1 MSIDPRLQERRK
13 EVAEDRARRKVSRL
27 LKVWAVLVVVG
38 LVAWVLLSPW
48 LDVDRVDTAGV
59 LASEAHEV
67 LADSGVILGRP
78 LILIRAEEVEAS
90 LEDDPYVA
98 EADVAVDWPD
108 RVVVRVEERH
118 PVAWVESAGGL
129 GPPRR
134 RWCGAAL
141 TGTARR
147 LQGLDPAPVCWPI
160 PTLPRPRRCSGHSNS
175 CLGLP
180 EELQVATTVR
190 MRPTGELWAEV
201 PDFDVRLGRPTEME
215 AKALSLVAL
224 LEEKPPRGS
233 LLTLIAPA
241 HPAVTPPQS
250 REESQGS
257 EP

>member
-118 PVAWVESAGGL
+118 PVAWVESAGGWAHRAGDGVALPSPEQPDDSKAWIRLPSLADSDATSSQALL
-129 GPPRR
+129 G
-134 RWCGAAL
+134 AL
-141 TGTARR
+141 EF
-147 LQGLDPAPVCWPI
+147 V
-160 PTLPRPRRCSGHSNS
+160 S
-175 CLGLP
+175 GLP
-180 EELQVATTVR
+180 EELQVSTTVR